1 MNLDRIFDTFN
12 QHGVAYLLI
21 GGMNFMLRH
30 QPILTFDVDLW
41 IDDRDDNRARCEL
54 ALAALDAEW
63 GDTDTTWEPVANK
76 PAGWLA
82 RQAVFSLNSPHG
94 AIDIFRAVPGLG
106 GWQTSFQTAIAEA
119 TSSGIRYYGISD
131 EDMLRCQLVLDA
143 ALQKT
148 SRMQVLQSKLR
159 GTP

>member
-82 RQAVFSLNSPHG
+82 RT
-94 AIDIFRAVPGLG
+94 VPGLG
-106 GWQTSFQTAIAEA
+106 GWQSSFQTAIAEA

-131 EDMLRCQLVLDA
+131 EDMLRCQLALDA